1 MGHVLE
7 AVSVRAES
15 DGPERAQRNLP
26 GVGCGAPRKSA
37 RLAACAIPN
46 RTSPTRVHE
55 PTRCRRRT
63 PHSVSPRA
71 PPPSAASPR
80 RCARAAVRPRARQR
94 SSLSAPRARA
104 PRTPAD
110 RVRPSRPVS
119 PATDAAARAP
129 RSRVPRGHRAGGQ
142 GGEARPRGGRR
153 EGEAP
158 QGVHVPHPRFGA
170 GDGRRGGLRAPD
182 PRRGGQVGELRRLAR
197 GRR

>member
-15 DGPERAQRNLP
+15 DGPERAVRNLP

-37 RLAACAIPN
+37 RLAARAIPN

-104 PRTPAD
+104 PRTPTD
-110 RVRPSRPVS
+110 PVPPSRPTGWTFNFFFSQLLWWLYAYKAMNDYGYDDANKDSSTGAIPSGPSGSGVAIVPTMLMVVGLATWTGKLLTFK
-119 PATDAAARAP
+119 PATA
-129 RSRVPRGHRAGGQ
+129 
-142 GGEARPRGGRR
+142 
-153 EGEAP
+153 
-158 QGVHVPHPRFGA
+158 
-170 GDGRRGGLRAPD
+170 
-182 PRRGGQVGELRRLAR
+182 
-197 GRR
+197 